1 MTNNSDNASNH
12 SAEDRAEARRL
23 AIVAAQAADDKGA
36 RDPVILEV
44 GDVLVLAD
52 HFVVASA
59 VNDRRVK
66 AIVDDVERRVADA
79 GLGKPLR
86 VEGVDTRQWVLLDY
100 GDVVVHVFLQEIR
113 DYYDLERLWSD
124 VPRVDWSPT
133 PVRS

>member
-1 MTNNSDNASNH
+1 LTNSNNTSAHSSD
-12 SAEDRAEARRL
+12 DRAEARRL
-23 AIVAAQAADDKGA
+23 AVLAAQVADGKGA
-36 RDPVILEV
+36 RDPIILEV

-59 VNDRRVK
+59 VNDRQVK
-66 AIVDDVERRVADA
+66 AIVDDIERRVAEA

-86 VEGVDTRQWVLLDY
+86 VEGLDTRQWVLLDY
-100 GDVVVHVFLQEIR
+100 GDVVVHVFLQEVR